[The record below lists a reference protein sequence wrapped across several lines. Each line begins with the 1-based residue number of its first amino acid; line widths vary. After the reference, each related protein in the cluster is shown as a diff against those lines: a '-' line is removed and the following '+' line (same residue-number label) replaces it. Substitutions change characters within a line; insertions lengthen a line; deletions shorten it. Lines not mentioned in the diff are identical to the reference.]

1 MKRMS
6 IGSSLLALLV
16 VIGCGSGKPQD
27 ASATNDA
34 AVEKPI
40 QLAEAPA
47 VAPAAAPASGSA
59 SITGHVKLTGTAPA
73 RAKIKMDADPFCVQ
87 QHTSPVLSED
97 AIVGGQGELA
107 NVFVY
112 VKDGVQGSYPAPTT
126 PVVLT
131 QKGCWYTPHVFGI
144 QSGQPLEVVNEDAT
158 MHNVN
163 AKPKANTPFNLAQP
177 KPMKSTKAFSKPEVP
192 VSFKC
197 NVHPWMT
204 AYAGVVAH
212 PFFAVSGADGS
223 FTISGLP
230 AGTYTVEAWQEKF
243 GAQSQSVT
251 VADGESKAVEFT
263 FKAE

>member
-6 IGSSLLALLV
+6 IGSFLLALLV

-27 ASATNDA
+27 AAATNA
-34 AVEKPI
+34 AAPEKPV
-40 QLAEAPA
+40 QLAEATDA
-47 VAPAAAPASGSA
+47 APAAAPASGSA

-73 RAKIKMDADPFCVQ
+73 RAKVKMDADPFCAQ
-87 QHTSPVLSED
+87 QHTSPVFSED
-97 AIVGGQGELA
+97 VVVSDQGQLA
-107 NVFVY
+107 DVFVY

-144 QSGQPLEVVNEDAT
+144 QPGQPLEVVNEDAT

-163 AKPKANTPFNLAQP
+163 AKPKASTPFNLAQP
-177 KPMKSTKAFSKPEVP
+177 KPMKSTKTFSKPEVP
-192 VSFKC
+192 VPFKC
-197 NVHPWMT
+197 NVHPWMN

-212 PFFAVSGADGS
+212 PFFAVSSADGA

-243 GAQSQSVT
+243 GVQSQSVT
-251 VADGESKAVEFT
+251 VGDGESKTVEFT